1 MLRINELKLPL
12 TATADD
18 LRRAAARELG
28 VKESAISRLRLRKKA
43 VDARKKER
51 ICFSYSV
58 EVTLS
63 QSEEKVLRRCRSKK
77 ISRVKESPYVLPP
90 STVRPPLRPVIIGM
104 GPAGLLC
111 GLILAEAGFR
121 PILLERGE
129 DITSRQATVAAFW
142 RGGAL
147 NPESNVQFGQGG
159 AGAFSDGKLTTN
171 TKDPRN
177 RRVLE
182 VFAAAGA
189 PSEILYLAKPHI
201 GTDLLMDVVRR
212 LDEQIEALGG
222 ELRCNCRVDDF
233 RLETTASGS
242 RLRGVRVRDAEGTYW
257 LESEDVVLAIG
268 HSARDTFEKLYQLS
282 VPMIAKPFSVG
293 ARIEHRQQDIDRSQY
308 GAFTGHS
315 ALGAADYQLS
325 CHLPD
330 GRSVYS
336 FCMCPGGVVVNASS
350 EPGRVVTNG
359 MSLHARNGENANAA
373 LLVGVTPK
381 DFGSDHPLA
390 GMALQ
395 RAIEKAAF
403 QAAGENYRTVC
414 QRVGD
419 FLAERPTRQWGG
431 VRPSFLPGVCPGA
444 LDTCLP
450 PFVTAALRQAL
461 PLFAEKV
468 AAFADADALL
478 TAPETRS
485 SSPVRIL
492 RDKSFQ
498 SSCRGLYPCG
508 EGAGYAGG
516 IMSAAADGIRVAEA
530 LIQKYNPQKPARNQN
545 R

>member
-12 TATADD
+12 TATPED

-28 VKESAISRLRLRKKA
+28 IRESDINHLQLCKKA
-43 VDARKKER
+43 VDARKKSR

-58 EVTLS
+58 EVTLCR
-63 QSEEKVLRRCRSKK
+63 SEEKVLRRCRSKK
-77 ISRVKESPYVLPP
+77 VSRIKKQPYILPP
-90 STVRPPLRPVIIGM
+90 AAARPSLRPLIIGM

-111 GLILAEAGFR
+111 GLTLAEAGFC

-129 DITSRQATVAAFW
+129 DIIKRRKTVAAFW
-142 RGGAL
+142 REGVL

-182 VFAAAGA
+182 TFVAAGA

-201 GTDLLMDVVRR
+201 GTDLLIDVVRR
-212 LDEQIEALGG
+212 LGERIETLGG

-233 RLETTASGS
+233 RLETTGSGS
-242 RLRGVRVRDAEGTYW
+242 RLRGVRVQDAAGFHW

-268 HSARDTFEKLYQLS
+268 HSARDTFEKLYQLG
-282 VPMIAKPFSVG
+282 VPMTAKPFSVG
-293 ARIEHRQQDIDRSQY
+293 ARIEHFQRDIDRSQY
-308 GAFTGHS
+308 GAFAGHS
-315 ALGAADYQLS
+315 ALSAADYQLS

-350 EPGRVVTNG
+350 EPGQVVTNG
-359 MSLHARNGENANAA
+359 MSLYARNGENANAA
-373 LLVGVTPK
+373 LLVGITPA

-395 RAIEKAAF
+395 RTIEKAAF
-403 QAAGENYRTVC
+403 QAAGGNYRALC

-419 FLAERPTRQWGG
+419 FLANRPTRQWGK

-444 LDTCLP
+444 VDDCLP

-461 PLFAEKV
+461 PLFAEKIT
-468 AAFADADALL
+468 AFGDEDALL

-492 RDKSFQ
+492 RDESRQ
-498 SSCRGLYPCG
+498 SACRGLYPCG

-530 LIQKYNPQKPARNQN
+530 LIQKYNPPETPRD
-545 R
+545 